1 MNAPDP
7 YDDILADR
15 SSGGVSGARR
25 LADTYKKLPA
35 TPEIMLLHR
44 STGIRGKLSKFTGDL
59 AVLTDSRG
67 GNHTF
72 ENHPGSF
79 AHQGETVVLVRPPR
93 PTQPGETQTKRS
105 AAGGVVAA

>member
-1 MNAPDP
+1 MKPPDP

-35 TPEIMLLHR
+35 KPDIMLLHR
-44 STGIRGKLSKFTGDL
+44 SSGIRGTLSKFTGDL
-59 AVLTDSRG
+59 AVLRTSRG

-72 ENHPGSF
+72 ENHPW
-79 AHQGETVVLVRPPR
+79 VVRPSGR
-93 PTQPGETQTKRS
+93 NGGAGQTAPPHPIR
-105 AAGGVVAA
+105 